1 MNFGTSNSVNG
12 LTGFG
17 SNSSASAVNQDGF
30 GDGSLDTLSVSIEGD
45 IIGLYNNGVSRKLAQ
60 LQLTTFRN
68 PSGLSQIGSNLFGES
83 VNSGIANRRT
93 AGQGAG
99 FITSGALE
107 GGNVDIATEFTR
119 IITAQ
124 RGFQVNARV
133 IQTTDQLLE
142 ELANLIR

>member
-1 MNFGTSNSVNG
+1 
-12 LTGFG
+12 
-17 SNSSASAVNQDGF
+17 VNQDGYS
-30 GDGSLDTLSVSIEGD
+30 DGTLENMSVSAEGD
-45 IIGLYNNGVSRKLAQ
+45 IVGLYSNGVSRKLAQ

-68 PSGLSQIGSNLFGES
+68 PSGLSQLGSNLFGES
-83 VNSGIANRRT
+83 VNSGVANRRV
-93 AGQGAG
+93 AGEGAG

-133 IQTTDQLLE
+133 IQTTDDLLE